1 MLNTHQGNNKYI
13 KKTGMYQDHQINQNN
28 QMKNGLNNFNTSIN
42 LESLSPKQLLCECID
57 LATQVF
63 KEVIDH
69 YINVNNL
76 ENPFINKVLF
86 VFILEN

>member
-1 MLNTHQGNNKYI
+1 M

-76 ENPFINKVLF
+76 ENPFINKVF
-86 VFILEN
+86 FIFILEN